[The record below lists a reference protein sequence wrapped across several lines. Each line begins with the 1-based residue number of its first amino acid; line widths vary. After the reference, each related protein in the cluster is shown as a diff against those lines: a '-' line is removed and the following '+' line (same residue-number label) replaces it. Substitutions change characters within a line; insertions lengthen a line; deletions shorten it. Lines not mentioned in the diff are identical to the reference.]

1 MYEDAFKSNCNDE
14 AVIKIVGKLCIEF
27 KELEEDLQKQIKVR
41 NVIEEALYNYDVMT
55 KENSLVASDIEDK
68 IRMFLAV
75 KKLDGLSP
83 LTLYNYN
90 LNLLKLAE
98 ILRKPINSI
107 TTNDLRMYLAYTCK
121 DKKPSTV
128 NTQISMLKSF
138 FTWLLNEEYIVKN
151 PMAKIKQTKVSKKL
165 RGFLNQEELEILRE
179 NCLSLREKAL
189 FEFLFST
196 GCRLD
201 ELYKTNIDD
210 INWNERSLHV
220 IGKGTKERIVYF
232 TVKCKIYLQNY
243 LSSRKDNN
251 PALFVT
257 SKKPHGRLGKRSIQ
271 REINKIAHR
280 SGLNKSVFPHLLRHS
295 MATAAINNG
304 ISITTVQRLLGH
316 ESPETTLIY
325 ADLNQ
330 DTIKQEYKKLY

>member
-1 MYEDAFKSNCNDE
+1 MLESDFKSTSNDE
-14 AVIKIVGKLCIEF
+14 AVIKIVGKLCTEF
-27 KELEEDLQKQIKVR
+27 KELEENLQKQIKVR
-41 NVIEEALYNYDVMT
+41 NVIETVLYNYDVIT
-55 KENSLVASDIEDK
+55 KETNLVASDIEDK
-68 IRMFLAV
+68 IRMYLAV

-121 DKKPSTV
+121 DKKPSTT
-128 NTQISMLKSF
+128 NTKISMLKSF
-138 FTWLLNEEYIVKN
+138 FTWLVNEEYITKN
-151 PMAKIKQTKVSKKL
+151 PMSKIKQTKVNKKL

-179 NCLSLREKAL
+179 NCITLREKAL

-201 ELYKTNIDD
+201 EIYKTNINN

-232 TVKCKIYLQNY
+232 TVKSKIYLQNY
-243 LSSRKDNN
+243 LKSRKDNIS
-251 PALFVT
+251 ALFVT
-257 SKKPHGRLGKRSIQ
+257 SKKPYHRLGKRSIE
-271 REINKIAHR
+271 REVNKISNRA
-280 SGLNKSVFPHLLRHS
+280 GFTKSVFPHLLRHS

-304 ISITTVQRLLGH
+304 ISITTVQKLLGH

-330 DTIKQEYKKLY
+330 ETVKNEYKKLY